1 MESANHLRRSLN
13 FSGSALLLA
22 SAQRRWAATD
32 AVRPL
37 KPTLARGPSMKSPLL
52 DMPASLS
59 SMPQLKT
66 PSTRIT
72 TLRNGVRVAT
82 EETYGQ
88 ATAMGVF
95 IDAGSRNETFETNG
109 TTHVLQR
116 MGFKVHIS
124 LARTRAIV
132 LLLRSRSLER
142 PHVSRASHGDRQ
154 RATGR
159 ARRSCRTSR
168 RWALTPSRHRRARP
182 WSTRLKW

>member
-124 LARTRAIV
+124 LARVQSFCCSSVLMCFTR
-132 LLLRSRSLER
+132 
-142 PHVSRASHGDRQ
+142 RQ
-154 RATGR
+154 AT
-159 ARRSCRTSR
+159 SNRTSAQIVQNLE
-168 RWALTPSRHRRARP
+168 ALGVNAISSSSREAMVYTAEVVRGV
-182 WSTRLKW
+182 